1 MLHKSYVKFIYS
13 EKATKFWEIFILLL
27 SRVHT
32 EKSKVKI
39 LQNFVAVALSEYMSF
54 MMFLVDSYFIL
65 QISDAKKDL

>member
-1 MLHKSYVKFIYS
+1 MPV
-13 EKATKFWEIFILLL
+13 
-27 SRVHT
+27 
-32 EKSKVKI
+32 KSKVKI